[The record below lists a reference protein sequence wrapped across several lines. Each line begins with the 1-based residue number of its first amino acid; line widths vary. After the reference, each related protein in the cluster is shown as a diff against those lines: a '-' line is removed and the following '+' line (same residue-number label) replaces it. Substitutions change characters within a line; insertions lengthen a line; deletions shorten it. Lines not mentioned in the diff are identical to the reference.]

1 MSNHEITILL
11 DFLGRRITSYDKKK
25 KVRRNT
31 DALGSNIEL
40 QNYYSNSCARKL
52 ASNATSISI
61 SLVQHE
67 RNDTVTLKLDRRST
81 EIKGTFSSSWTV
93 CQKW

>member
-1 MSNHEITILL
+1 MLNHEITILL

-25 KVRRNT
+25 IRRNT
-31 DALGSNIEL
+31 DALRSNIEL

-52 ASNATSISI
+52 ASNTTSISI

-67 RNDTVTLKLDRRST
+67 RNDTVTLKVDGRST
-81 EIKGTFSSSWTV
+81 EIKGTFSSSRTV